1 MIMFIVKFLC
11 PSPCPFQTVC
21 HIINKEQSTDYMKFN
36 AKKVKFITLHLIELF
51 ALDPVVCSH
60 RWETTVRSIILHSQ
74 MEIYL
79 LFWFF

>member
-1 MIMFIVKFLC
+1 
-11 PSPCPFQTVC
+11 
-21 HIINKEQSTDYMKFN
+21 MKFN

-79 LFWFF
+79 LFWFFL